1 MSVCL
6 LVCLLVTKTK
16 CECSVAIPLLPT
28 RLQLWGSVY
37 SLISEVTKD
46 FTLALFLFLTGVL
59 VYLIPDFSKLLDL
72 QVWADAGQQIFFS
85 LSLSQSVLGTLSS
98 FNDFHQQCLTNTI
111 IVVVVNCVTSF
122 WIGFPIFAVL
132 GHMAHE
138 LGTTVGNV
146 TKRNE

>member
-16 CECSVAIPLLPT
+16 CECSVAIPFLPT

-98 FNDFHQQCLTNTI
+98 FNDFHQQCLTNTL

-146 TKRNE
+146 NIRNE

>member
-1 MSVCL
+1 M
-6 LVCLLVTKTK
+6 
-16 CECSVAIPLLPT
+16 
-28 RLQLWGSVY
+28 
-37 SLISEVTKD
+37 
-46 FTLALFLFLTGVL
+46 ALFLFLTGVL